1 MATYTTNIGLEKP
14 LSTEKYDVAVVNK
27 NSDVIDS
34 ELHKLNLKN
43 QSQDELLA
51 TKEALAAETTR
62 ATESENAIAQSIAN
76 EAARAI
82 SAEDTLRDD
91 LTDLIQTELSDHDIS
106 DSSHTD
112 IRGLITE
119 LTAKLNTLA
128 DSDDTTLDQ
137 LSEIVTYIKNNKSLI
152 DGITTNKINLSDIID
167 NLTSTDI
174 NKPLSARQGKV
185 LKDLLTDLAGT
196 IPTKTSQLTNDSG
209 FKTTDTNT
217 WKANTAASEGY
228 VAKGSGQA
236 NKVWKTDA
244 NGNPGWREES
254 AGGTSGVTS
263 VKGNNEITYRQGDVN
278 LTPANIGALP
288 DDIVPISKGGTG
300 QTTAVKAANTLLNAV
315 PMNVSNAPTGNDYV
329 LLQGGNGT
337 TSAVISDP
345 RRYPLGSL
353 WSQFLKPVIAGEG
366 RAASADKLVTARS
379 INGMSFDGTANVVNY
394 GTETGRTG
402 SNGNGWSVN
411 IACPGFTLVTGAII
425 HVKFNKEVFGSEIS
439 LNINGTGLIKI
450 KSNRNINFSADSIH
464 SFIYNGS
471 EYELINLNKGLP
483 VIAYAS
489 LGYYESADE
498 VSVPLAWN
506 ADYLLIGSGYLYNAN
521 SFGVDDYFKISVLTA
536 KGGATSDTWNKVWA
550 ELTLASSGSTAR
562 FSIAKVKDEA
572 DVTIKTPKGSGAFV
586 TIYKID

>member
-34 ELHKLNLKN
+34 ELHKLDLKN

-62 ATESENAIAQSIAN
+62 AIESENAIAQSIAD

-137 LSEIVTYIKNNKSLI
+137 LSEIITYIKNNKSLI

-254 AGGTSGVTS
+254 ASVANAGRVNLPRVTKNVSYAPGANRVVFEEFTGESTGLPTANYYHVMTGQGSDGNYNTQYAIGMTTAQPEFYVRRRSANVWSAWKRVAFMDSVVDAALKDSTGSVIRSTYLRTHHALRRLESGEFTNDAIVIELALNHSFLLVTREIAVSTGKIYGYRAKMYATPQANDLSDPTVANPSSANLCASTNSGVTLGVYS
-263 VKGNNEITYRQGDVN
+263 IIK
-278 LTPANIGALP
+278 LP
-288 DDIVPISKGGTG
+288 S
-300 QTTAVKAANTLLNAV
+300 
-315 PMNVSNAPTGNDYV
+315 Y
-329 LLQGGNGT
+329 
-337 TSAVISDP
+337 
-345 RRYPLGSL
+345 
-353 WSQFLKPVIAGEG
+353 GEG
-366 RAASADKLVTARS
+366 ETDSELIYGISLKATSTYKIQYELFDLEPDRTKQKLVKKG
-379 INGMSFDGTANVVNY
+379 INN
-394 GTETGRTG
+394 
-402 SNGNGWSVN
+402 
-411 IACPGFTLVTGAII
+411 
-425 HVKFNKEVFGSEIS
+425 
-439 LNINGTGLIKI
+439 
-450 KSNRNINFSADSIH
+450 NFEWEEMKYSGD
-464 SFIYNGS
+464 
-471 EYELINLNKGLP
+471 NL
-483 VIAYAS
+483 
-489 LGYYESADE
+489 
-498 VSVPLAWN
+498 
-506 ADYLLIGSGYLYNAN
+506 
-521 SFGVDDYFKISVLTA
+521 
-536 KGGATSDTWNKVWA
+536 
-550 ELTLASSGSTAR
+550 SS
-562 FSIAKVKDEA
+562 
-572 DVTIKTPKGSGAFV
+572 
-586 TIYKID
+586 